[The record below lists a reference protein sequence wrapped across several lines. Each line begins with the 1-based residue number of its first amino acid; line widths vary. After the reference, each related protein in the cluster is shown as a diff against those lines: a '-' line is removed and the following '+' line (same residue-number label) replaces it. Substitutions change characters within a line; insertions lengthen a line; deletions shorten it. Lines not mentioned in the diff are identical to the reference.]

1 MIKTLISGELSIFSK
16 GTWNHSLLIILN
28 LTLPFSCAII
38 YPSTQDSEA
47 LNMIFGFLKSAHDAH
62 TLGLNHVSQL
72 LQQCGYQAITATM
85 KEAKA
90 IDFIHQEGSFQILK
104 DWIIENN
111 ITHLG
116 FSYRLDPHQGLELFQ
131 RLIYYLDQDPF
142 LSPSKGP
149 RIKKLFFAGLPQTCT
164 LIRNKFGRRVITF
177 QGDESPRETLLRL
190 GIPEQ
195 LIPRSIKEGSIY
207 DEIRL
212 DFGLRLI
219 EQEKHLSLKP
229 FPYLSYPEFGTRQDH
244 LLKRL
249 EAARQAGRLPLFRAH
264 VGPYL
269 PEREKALSL
278 FSEWLKKLAT
288 TRWLDIVSIGSS
300 QLSQSHFGQPWDG
313 LPNGGGVPYNSEL
326 ELKAIWEDAQPMLVR
341 AYSATNRI
349 PQVAQILEK
358 SLNMAWHALSL
369 WWFNQLDGRGP
380 LSLQEGLTQH
390 WETIKYIASVD
401 KPYEPNT
408 PHHFAFRGS
417 DDLTYVVS
425 TYLAAKAAKLLGVK
439 YLVVQNML
447 NTPRSTWGVRDL
459 IKGRTLL
466 RLLKGLTGPEFRL
479 IYQPRAGLDYFS
491 PDLSKARAQ
500 LAAVTALMLDM
511 EPDNPHS
518 PEIIHVVSYSEAQ
531 FLATPDIINE
541 SIQITRAALQSYSQ
555 FRENEGLREFILN
568 PTIQDQT
575 EEFYLEA
582 HRYIQEMEKAIPYLY
597 SPEGFYKIFYQGYFP
612 VPYLWEKREEFW
624 RAVNWNT
631 RLIDGGIFV
640 VDESG
645 HKMSLSQRID
655 HIKSMNAL
663 TSE

>member
-1 MIKTLISGELSIFSK
+1 MASDLTSLFPYANIYFLAQESEELV
-16 GTWNHSLLIILN
+16 
-28 LTLPFSCAII
+28 
-38 YPSTQDSEA
+38 
-47 LNMIFGFLKSAHDAH
+47 MVFGFLKSAHDAH
-62 TLGLNHVSQL
+62 TLGLNHVGQL
-72 LQQCGYQAITATM
+72 IQECGYQAVIATM

-90 IDFIHQEGSFQILK
+90 LDFIDRPGSWPILR
-104 DWIIENN
+104 DWIISHR

-116 FSYRLDPHQGLELFQ
+116 LSYRLDPHQGLELFQ
-131 RLIYYLDQDPF
+131 RLIYSLDHDPL
-142 LSPSKGP
+142 LSSSRGSK
-149 RIKKLFFAGLPQTCT
+149 IKKLFFAGLPPACE
-164 LIRNKFGRRVITF
+164 LVNNKFGRRVITF

-190 GIPEQ
+190 GIPERF
-195 LIPRSIKEGSIY
+195 IPRAIKEGAVY

-212 DFGLRLI
+212 DFGTKLI
-219 EQEKHLSLKP
+219 NQEKHLNLKP
-229 FPYLSYPEFGTRQDH
+229 FPSLSYPEFGTRQDH

-264 VGPYL
+264 GGPYL

-278 FSEWLKKLAT
+278 FSEWLKKLAST
-288 TRWLDIVSIGSS
+288 GWLDIVSIGSS
-300 QLSQSHFGQPWDG
+300 QLSQSHFGQPWDD

-380 LSLQEGLTQH
+380 LSLREGLSQH
-390 WETIKYIASVD
+390 WETIKYIASVN
-401 KPYEPNT
+401 KPYEANT

-425 TYLAAKAAKLLGVK
+425 TYLAAKAAKQLGVK
-439 YLVVQNML
+439 YLVIQNML

-466 RLLKGLTGPEFRL
+466 RLLKDLAGPEFRL
-479 IYQPRAGLDYFS
+479 IYQPRAGIDYFS
-491 PDLSKARAQ
+491 PDLTKARAQ
-500 LAAVTALMLDM
+500 LAAVTALMQDM
-511 EPDNPHS
+511 EPNNPHS

-541 SIQITRAALQSYSQ
+541 SIQITRAALQSYPQ
-555 FRENEGLREFILN
+555 FREREGLREFILH
-568 PTIQDQT
+568 PTIQEQT

-582 HRYIQEMEKAIPYLY
+582 RRYIEEMEKTIPRLY
-597 SPEGFYKIFYQGYFP
+597 SPEGFYKIFDQGYFP
-612 VPYLWEKREEFW
+612 VPYLWGKREVFR

-631 RLIDGGIFV
+631 RLVDGGIFL
-640 VDESG
+640 VDERG
-645 HKMSLSQRID
+645 RPMSLAQRIAR
-655 HIKSMNAL
+655 IKSISSL
-663 TSE
+663 TGD